1 MASSKAPASG
11 MSPEEV
17 ALRLFEYIRQGDGG
31 LDAPQGK
38 AEVLQLY
45 ADCIRTVRDGVYE
58 ASWIPRDDYDG
69 SSSLVS
75 NGAIRNGR

>member
-1 MASSKAPASG
+1 MASSRAPATG

-17 ALRLFEYIRQGDGG
+17 ALRLFEYIRQANGG
-31 LDAPQGK
+31 SGSHDGK

-58 ASWIPRDDYDG
+58 ASWMPHDDYEG
-69 SSSLVS
+69 SSLVS
-75 NGAIRNGR
+75 NGTLRNGG